1 MSDGRKLIL
10 SHFTGIKNEKLGI
23 ILEKSI
29 CQKKE
34 DKIQLKQT
42 GDYITKQEEWLE
54 TFLDDKSAFLQNR
67 GS

>member
-10 SHFTGIKNEKLGI
+10 SSFTWRKNEKLGI
-23 ILEKSI
+23 RLEKNI

-42 GDYITKQEEWLE
+42 GDHITKQEEWLE
-54 TFLDDKSAFLQNR
+54 AFLDDKSAFLQNR